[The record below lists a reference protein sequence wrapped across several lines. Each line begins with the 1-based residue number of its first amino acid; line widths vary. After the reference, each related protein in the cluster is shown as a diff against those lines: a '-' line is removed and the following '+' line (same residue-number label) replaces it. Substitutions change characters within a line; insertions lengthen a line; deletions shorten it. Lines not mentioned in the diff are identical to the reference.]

1 MSDASSSPASPSS
14 SLSFSAGWPAPAKL
28 NRFLHIVGRRADG
41 YHLLQTVFQFIDRA
55 DTLAFAL
62 RDDGCIERET
72 DLPGVPAEADLVV
85 RAARLLQAET
95 GTRRG
100 VGIRVD
106 KQLPMGGGLGGGSSD
121 AATVLVALN
130 ELWGCGL
137 DDDALAALG
146 LTLGADVPVFVRGR
160 AAWAEGIG
168 EQLTPVEPDEPWF
181 LVLKPAVHVAT
192 AAIFKAPELTRDSPL
207 IRMRD
212 FLAGAGRNDC
222 EAVVHARHPEVAAAT
237 AWLSQHTVARLTG
250 TGACVFGAFADEA
263 AARRAL
269 ADRPAGLEVFVA
281 RGRNRS
287 PLLDRLAR
295 ARAGD

>member
-1 MSDASSSPASPSS
+1 MSDAGFPSSSPFSS
-14 SLSFSAGWPAPAKL
+14 RSFSAGWPAPAKL

-62 RDDGCIERET
+62 RDDGRIERET

-85 RAARLLQAET
+85 RAARRLQAET
-95 GTRRG
+95 GTRSG
-100 VGIRVD
+100 VSIRID

-130 ELWGCGL
+130 HLWGCGL

-168 EQLTPVEPDEPWF
+168 ERLTPVEPDEPWF
-181 LVLKPAVHVAT
+181 LVLVPAVHVAT

-207 IRMRD
+207 ITMRA
-212 FLAGAGRNDC
+212 FLGGAGHNDC

-237 AWLSQHTVARLTG
+237 AWLSQHTTARLTG

-263 AARRAL
+263 AARAVM
-269 ADRPAGLEVFVA
+269 AGRPAGLEAFVA